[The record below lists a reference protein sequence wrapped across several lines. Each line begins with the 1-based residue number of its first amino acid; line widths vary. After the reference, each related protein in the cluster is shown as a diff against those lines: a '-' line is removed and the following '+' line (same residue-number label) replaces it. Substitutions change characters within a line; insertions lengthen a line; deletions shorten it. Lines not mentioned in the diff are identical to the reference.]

1 MQNALIRTV
10 RTFLQV
16 FVGLL
21 LAGWADVANLNDFLS
36 LAQTAAVA
44 AIPAVL
50 SLIQNLLED
59 KGPVDAEAF
68 KG

>member
-1 MQNALIRTV
+1 MRNALIRCV

-21 LAGWADVANLNDFLS
+21 IVGWADITDVGDALT
-36 LAQTAAVA
+36 LASTAAVA

-50 SLIQNLLED
+50 SLIQNLLENETPID
-59 KGPVDAEAF
+59 VGPLKG
-68 KG
+68 

>member
-1 MQNALIRTV
+1 MKNALIRCV

-21 LAGWADVANLNDFLS
+21 IVGWANITDVGDALT
-36 LAQTAAVA
+36 LASSAAIA

-59 KGPVDAEAF
+59 NTPVNVP
-68 KG
+68 K

>member
-1 MQNALIRTV
+1 MKNALIRCV

-21 LAGWADVANLNDFLS
+21 IVGWADITDVGDALT
-36 LAQTAAVA
+36 LASTAAVA

-50 SLIQNLLED
+50 SLIQNLLENETPID
-59 KGPVDAEAF
+59 VGPLKG
-68 KG
+68 

>member
-1 MQNALIRTV
+1 MKNALIRCA

-21 LAGWADVANLNDFLS
+21 IVGWADITDVGDALT
-36 LAQTAAVA
+36 LASTAAIA

-50 SLIQNLLED
+50 ALIQNLLENETPID
-59 KGPVDAEAF
+59 VGPLKG
-68 KG
+68 

>member
-1 MQNALIRTV
+1 MKPALIRCL

-21 LAGWADVANLNDFLS
+21 IVGWAEVGDVGDALT
-36 LAQTAAVA
+36 LASSAAVA

-59 KGPVDAEAF
+59 KTPLNVGEF